1 LSIETGDR
9 LLALISQSGTSDRC
23 VYNKATQKLL
33 SSTPMPKWFNTAGP
47 CKADIHYML
56 SPTER
61 LPELTQLIA
70 QQNYFVI
77 HAPRQTGKTTAMLAL
92 AKELTAS
99 RKYLAVLF
107 SLETGAT
114 FPSKPAEAQKSILNQ
129 WWNEVRFLK
138 LPLANF
144 AQIKEESGISELDL
158 QTVLQ
163 SWAMTSPLPLV
174 VFLDEID
181 ALSDETLISVLR
193 QLRSGYPRRPQG
205 FPHSLAL
212 IGMRDVRD
220 YKIASGGSD
229 RLNTSSPFNIKVR
242 SFTLN
247 NFSFEEVKKL
257 YQQHTEATG
266 QIFTPEAIARA
277 FYLTDGQPWLV
288 NALAKEVTEY
298 LAKDVTIPITVEL
311 INQAKEI
318 LIQRQDTHL
327 DSLAERLREDRVKAI
342 IEPILA
348 GLDLPNIPDDD
359 IRYVLDLGLCKMSN
373 GRGLAIAN
381 PIYQEVLPRVLSY
394 TTRASLG
401 IIEPRWLSVTG
412 ELITTELLEAFLEFW
427 RQHGEP
433 LLRSTPYPEIAPHLV
448 LMAFLHRVVNGGGT
462 LEREYAIGSGRMDIC
477 LRYGQVILGMEL
489 KVWREGKPDPLTEG
503 LKQLDKYL
511 SGLNLETG
519 WLVIFDR
526 RPNLLPIS
534 DRTSTELAISPIGR
548 TITVIR
554 G

>member
-1 LSIETGDR
+1 
-9 LLALISQSGTSDRC
+9 
-23 VYNKATQKLL
+23 
-33 SSTPMPKWFNTAGP
+33 MPKWFNTAGP
-47 CKADIHYML
+47 CQTDIHYML

-70 QQNYFVI
+70 QRNYFVI
-77 HAPRQTGKTTAMLAL
+77 HAPRQTGKTTAMLSL
-92 AKELTAS
+92 AQELTAS
-99 RKYLAVLF
+99 GNYTAVMVSVEVGSVFPDQPDIAEDAIMSAWRDGIDFWLPPELQPL
-107 SLETGAT
+107 SWPEVSHGQRIGA
-114 FPSKPAEAQKSILNQ
+114 
-129 WWNEVRFLK
+129 FLK
-138 LPLANF
+138 AW
-144 AQIKEESGISELDL
+144 AQS
-158 QTVLQ
+158 
-163 SWAMTSPLPLV
+163 SPRPLV
-174 VFLDEID
+174 FLIDEID
-181 ALSDETLISVLR
+181 SLQNQTLISILR
-193 QLRSGYPRRPQG
+193 QLRDGFPRRPQG

-212 IGMRDVRD
+212 IGMLDVRD
-220 YKIASGGSD
+220 YKVASGGSD
-229 RLNTSSPFNIKVR
+229 RLNSSSPFNIKVE
-242 SFTLN
+242 SFTLS
-247 NFSFEEVKKL
+247 NFTFKEVQKL
-257 YQQHTEATG
+257 YHQHTEATG
-266 QIFTPEAIARA
+266 QIFTTDAIERA

-288 NALAKEVTEY
+288 NAIARQVTEF

-311 INQAKEI
+311 IDQAKEI

-359 IRYVLDLGLCKMSN
+359 IRYLLDLCLCKMSN
-373 GRGLAIAN
+373 GRGLEIAN
-381 PIYQEVLPRVLSY
+381 PIYQEVLPRVLNY

-401 IIEPRWLSVTG
+401 VIEPRWLSATG
-412 ELITTELLEAFLEFW
+412 ELIPTELLDSFLEFW

-433 LLRSTPYPEIAPHLV
+433 LFKSTPYPEIAPHLV

-477 LRYGQVILGMEL
+477 LRYGQVTLGMEL
-489 KVWREGKPDPLTEG
+489 KVWREGKPDPLAEG

-526 RPNLLPIS
+526 RPDLLPLS
-534 DRTSTELAISPIGR
+534 DRTSTELAISPVGR

>member
-1 LSIETGDR
+1 
-9 LLALISQSGTSDRC
+9 
-23 VYNKATQKLL
+23 
-33 SSTPMPKWFNTAGP
+33 MPKWFNTAGP
-47 CKADIHYML
+47 CKSDIHYML

-61 LPELTQLIA
+61 LPELKQLIV

-77 HAPRQTGKTTAMLAL
+77 HAPRQTGKTTAMLTL
-92 AKELTAS
+92 AQELTAS
-99 RKYLAVLF
+99 GQYAAVMV
-107 SLETGAT
+107 SVEVGSA
-114 FPSKPAEAQKSILNQ
+114 FPDQPDIAEDAILSAWRDGIDFWLPPELQ
-129 WWNEVRFLK
+129 PLSWPEVSHGQRIGSFLK
-138 LPLANF
+138 AW
-144 AQIKEESGISELDL
+144 AQS
-158 QTVLQ
+158 
-163 SWAMTSPLPLV
+163 SPRPLV
-174 VFLDEID
+174 VFIDEID
-181 ALSDETLISVLR
+181 SLQNQTLITILR
-193 QLRSGYPRRPQG
+193 QLRDGFPRRPQG

-220 YKIASGGSD
+220 YKVASGGSD

-242 SFTLN
+242 SFTLG

-266 QIFTPEAIARA
+266 QIFTPEAIERA

-288 NALAKEVTEY
+288 NALAKETTEY

-311 INQAKEI
+311 INKAKEI
-318 LIQRQDTHL
+318 IIQRQDTHL

-348 GLDLPNIPDDD
+348 GQDLPDTLDEDRRFI
-359 IRYVLDLGLCKMSN
+359 LDLGLVKRSSL
-373 GRGLAIAN
+373 GGFVIAN
-381 PIYQEVLPRVLSY
+381 PIYQEVIPRVLSQG
-394 TTRASLG
+394 TQDSLPM
-401 IIEPRWLSVTG
+401 IQPAWLTPEGKLNSQQ
-412 ELITTELLEAFLEFW
+412 LLDSFLDFW

-477 LRYGQVILGMEL
+477 LRYGQVTLGMEL

-526 RPNLLPIS
+526 RPNLLPLT
-534 DRTSTELAISPIGR
+534 DRTSTELAISPVGK